1 MGRTGARIRKLE
13 LDNETLLKIISEHI
27 VSSSNISHRLDGYA
41 VLFKTLINDTSTA
54 TDNGRIL
61 QRDIAFLNKKLDEI
75 ECSVTALRAE
85 QEHVRR
91 GLWRRFC
98 ARVRL
103 FLRR

>member
-13 LDNETLLKIISEHI
+13 RDNEILLKIISEHI
-27 VSSSNISHRLDGYA
+27 ISSSNISRRLDGYT
-41 VLFKTLINDTSTA
+41 VLLKTLINDIATA
-54 TDNGRIL
+54 ADNRRTL

-75 ECSVTALRAE
+75 ECSVAALRIE
-85 QEHVRR
+85 IEHARR

-98 ARVRL
+98 AMVRL